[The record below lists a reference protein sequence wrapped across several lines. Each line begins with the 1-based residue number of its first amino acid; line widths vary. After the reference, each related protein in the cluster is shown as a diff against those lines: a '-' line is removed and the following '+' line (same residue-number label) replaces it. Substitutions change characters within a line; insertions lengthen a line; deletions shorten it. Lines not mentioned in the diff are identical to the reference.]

1 MDLESKSFKE
11 TYDLGF
17 KLASLAQ
24 KGETYCLDGD
34 LGAGKTVFAK
44 GFAHGLGIPDED
56 IVSPTFTIINE
67 HKGKINLY
75 HMDVYRLS
83 DSDEALEIGIDEFFG
98 GDGICLVE
106 WGSIIND
113 ILPEDTIFIEIEKD
127 LDKGDDYRRIS
138 IRGLKNENTCT

>member
-1 MDLESKSFKE
+1 MDFESNSFKE
-11 TYDLGF
+11 TYDLGL
-17 KLASLAQ
+17 KLASSAQ
-24 KGETYCLDGD
+24 KGEVYCLDGD
-34 LGAGKTVFAK
+34 LGAGKTVFSK
-44 GFAHGLGIPDED
+44 GFARGLGIPDED

-67 HKGKINLY
+67 HRGKINLY

-98 GDGICLVE
+98 SDGICLVE
-106 WGSIIND
+106 WGSIIRD

-127 LDKGDDYRRIS
+127 FEKGDDYRRIR